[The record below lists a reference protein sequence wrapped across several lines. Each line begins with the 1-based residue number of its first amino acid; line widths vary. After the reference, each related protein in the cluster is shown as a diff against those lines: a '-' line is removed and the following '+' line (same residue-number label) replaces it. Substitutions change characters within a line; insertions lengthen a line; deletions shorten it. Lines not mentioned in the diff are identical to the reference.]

1 MTINDF
7 YEIETAATTYPV
19 TLDEARDFLKTP
31 SIVTADDT
39 LIEDILIKAATS
51 RVEKYCN
58 RVFVQRTFT
67 GKFSNLKSS
76 DYEVYP
82 FIELR
87 RSPLISVSSVKTY
100 VDESLTDVDS
110 DSYYLKESP
119 TFARILFTETADC
132 DDDIAYPMEVE
143 FIAGYGAASAV
154 PECIKTAILMYIN
167 FMYENRG
174 DVPAEGDREIIKQ
187 INMILDPGI
196 RIINSF

>member
-7 YEIETAATTYPV
+7 YEIETAATEYPV
-19 TLDEARDFLKTP
+19 TLDEARDFLKIP

-39 LIEDILIKAATS
+39 LIESILIKAATS

-67 GKFSNLKSS
+67 GKFSNFQASN
-76 DYEVYP
+76 YEVYP

-87 RSPLISVSSVKTY
+87 RSPLISVSSVQTY
-100 VDESLTDVDS
+100 VDGSLEDVDS

-119 TFARILFTETADC
+119 SFARILFSETVDC

-143 FIAGYGAASAV
+143 FVAGYGDEDAT

-187 INMILDPGI
+187 INMVLDPGI